1 MTSKR
6 TNESAVSPVVGVM
19 LMLVVTI
26 VIAAIVSA
34 FAGGLS
40 TGTSKEPQMTITA
53 TFSNSTG
60 MTITH
65 RGGDSVNT
73 LSTHFIVTPSSDF
86 GTYQNL
92 HWTINS
98 SVISVDTSSG
108 FLPWNVPS
116 DYSNQLARTFQA
128 GEIANISVNDLNQ
141 VQPATYGDT
150 NGGGDLTMPDGRS
163 TDAFDQF
170 TGFMYPT
177 SIGEQF
183 QIQLVD
189 NSGKTIA
196 TTAVT
201 IQP

>member
-1 MTSKR
+1 MIAKR
-6 TNESAVSPVVGVM
+6 SNESAVSPVVGVM

-26 VIAAIVSA
+26 VIAAVVSA

-53 TFSNSTG
+53 KFSNSAG

-65 RGGDSVNT
+65 QGGDSVNT
-73 LSTHFIVTPSSDF
+73 LSTHFIVTPSTDF

-108 FLPWNVPS
+108 YLPWNVPGY
-116 DYSNQLARTFQA
+116 YSNQLARTFQA
-128 GEIANISVNDLNQ
+128 GETANISVNDLNQ

-150 NGGGDLTMPDGRS
+150 SGGGDLTMPDGRS
-163 TDAFDQF
+163 TDAFDTF

-183 QIQLVD
+183 QLQLVD

-196 TTAVT
+196 QTTVT